1 MKITSVADL
10 GLFIKEKRNS
20 INMTQADAAGLC
32 NVGTRFLSDLENGKP
47 TIQFDKAMYVA
58 KMMGIEVFA
67 EDKK

>member
-10 GLFIKEKRNS
+10 GLLIKEKRNS
-20 INMTQADAAGLC
+20 VNMTQADAAGLC